1 LCDLIKYPEFGGKY
15 ANVGEEIE
23 AFKERISLELL
34 DPEKVK
40 KYYPDLLKVGYKEKY
55 KSEKLS

>member
-1 LCDLIKYPEFGGKY
+1 M
-15 ANVGEEIE
+15 
-23 AFKERISLELL
+23 ISLELL

-40 KYYPDLLKVGYKEKY
+40 KYYSDLLKVGYKEKY